1 MIESI
6 KKRFAAGSFSR
17 HAATLMSGTL
27 VAQLIGFASL
37 PFLTRLYTVA
47 DFGEYALYFAVAGFG
62 AVIATGRYEMA
73 IMLPKRDRDAINL
86 VALSVLI
93 AVSLSSFVLVLISI
107 VGLFC
112 NRHGICEPFP
122 IWVYLI
128 PATILLSGIYQAIN
142 YWLSRNK
149 QFYILSQARVAQA
162 IVTAVVG
169 LTLGYVG
176 MSGGMGL
183 IYGGVAGQFVCTLM
197 LVWAV
202 KWKLGFD
209 VKFISSK
216 RMQLNALRYK
226 DFPAINSLH
235 VALDTV
241 QTSVLPL
248 MIGAIFGK
256 IALGYYSFALRI
268 IGVPVG
274 LLSSTMSQVFFQRA
288 SENYSRK
295 GKLYPLLNKLQT
307 NLAALVIPVFFLLML
322 IAPLLFGELFG
333 KDWEPASVVV
343 QILCPW
349 LCLNIFA
356 SVISQL
362 PVILGKQKEAFILS
376 IKGKI
381 TVVASL
387 AIGWWFGL
395 DIYNS
400 LVILS
405 VLMSIYAAYVI
416 YWTHDIAK
424 QSDMRNVA

>member
-1 MIESI
+1 MIKAI
-6 KKRFAAGSFSR
+6 KRRFAAGSFSR

-62 AVIATGRYEMA
+62 TVIATGRYEMA

-112 NRHGICEPFP
+112 NQHGICESFP

-235 VALDTV
+235 VATDTL
-241 QTSVLPL
+241 QS
-248 MIGAIFGK
+248 
-256 IALGYYSFALRI
+256 S
-268 IGVPVG
+268 GVPLLIGSLFGATVLGSYALAIRAIKTPLG
-274 LLSSTMSQVFFQRA
+274 LVSGAVSQVFFQRA
-288 SENYSRK
+288 SAEFAINRNIRPLYRK
-295 GKLYPLLNKLQT
+295 TIKVLIVLGVVLGIFI
-307 NLAALVIPVFFLLML
+307 AFLPP
-322 IAPLLFGELFG
+322 IFPLLFGKGWDHAGRLIYF
-333 KDWEPASVVV
+333 
-343 QILCPW
+343 LMPW
-349 LCLNIFA
+349 VLMTF
-356 SVISQL
+356 VIS
-362 PVILGKQKEAFILS
+362 PVTQIPIITNYQRKMFAITLVGNLTIILS
-376 IKGKI
+376 IG
-381 TVVASL
+381 
-387 AIGWWFGL
+387 IGALSGGL
-395 DIYNS
+395 EIGLIY
-400 LVILS
+400 LS
-405 VLMSIYAAYVI
+405 VSLLGYF
-416 YWTHDIAK
+416 
-424 QSDMRNVA
+424 VALGFWLDKISGGDGLRKVKL